1 MSPFSFYKIT
11 IYLQTILCYNK
22 TTRNQEVI
30 KMERRVSKQINV
42 GGVLIGGNAP
52 ISVQSMC
59 NTDTRDISA
68 TVNQINELKEAGCDI
83 VRLAVLDMEAA
94 KAVAE
99 IKKQVEIPLVADI
112 HFDYRLALECAKGG
126 VDKIRINPGNIGS
139 PDRVKAVADECGNR
153 NIPIRIGV
161 NGGSLE
167 KEILEKHGAP
177 TPDAL
182 CESALG
188 HIKLLEDCKF
198 YDIALSIKSSN
209 VSSTVE
215 AYRKIAKM
223 IDYPLHIG
231 VTEAG
236 TEYGG
241 VIKNSIG
248 IGSLLLDGIG
258 DTLRVSLTAP
268 PVKEVT
274 AGIEILKSLGL
285 RDGAR
290 LVSCPTCGRCRVN
303 MIPIA
308 DEVNK
313 RLATV
318 NKNIT
323 VAVMGCAVNGPGEAR
338 EADIGIACGKGEAL
352 MFKYGEIL
360 RKVPIENAAD
370 ELMKEI
376 EEL

>member
-1 MSPFSFYKIT
+1 MKR
-11 IYLQTILCYNK
+11 
-22 TTRNQEVI
+22 RN
-30 KMERRVSKQINV
+30 SKKINV
-42 GGVLIGGNAP
+42 GGVSIGGNAP

-59 NTDTRDISA
+59 NTDTRDITA
-68 TVNQINELKEAGCDI
+68 TVNQINELQKAGCDI
-83 VRLAVLDMEAA
+83 VRLAVLDMDAA

-139 PDRVKAVADECGNR
+139 PDRVKAVADECGSR

-167 KEILEKHGAP
+167 KELLEKYGEP

-198 YDIALSIKSSN
+198 FDIALSIKSSN

-215 AYRKIAKM
+215 AYRKIAKI

-241 VIKNSIG
+241 IIKNSIG

-290 LVSCPTCGRCRVN
+290 LVSCPTCGRCQVD
-303 MIPIA
+303 MIPVAEELNRRI
-308 DEVNK
+308 
-313 RLATV
+313 ATV
-318 NKNIT
+318 KKNIT

-352 MFKYGEIL
+352 MFKHGETL
-360 RKVPIENAAD
+360 RKVPIEKAAD

>member
-1 MSPFSFYKIT
+1 MKR
-11 IYLQTILCYNK
+11 
-22 TTRNQEVI
+22 RNSR
-30 KMERRVSKQINV
+30 KINV
-42 GGVLIGGNAP
+42 GGVFIGGNAP

-59 NTDTRDISA
+59 NTDTRDITV
-68 TVNQINELKEAGCDI
+68 TVNQINELQKAGCDI
-83 VRLAVLDMEAA
+83 VRLAVLDMDAA

-112 HFDYRLALECAKGG
+112 HFDYRLAIECAKGR

-139 PDRVKAVADECGNR
+139 PDRVKAVADECGSR

-167 KEILEKHGAP
+167 KELLEKYGAP

-198 YDIALSIKSSN
+198 FDIALSIKSSN

-215 AYRKIAKM
+215 AYRKIAKI
-223 IDYPLHIG
+223 IDYPLHVG

-241 VIKNSIG
+241 IIKNSIG
-248 IGSLLLDGIG
+248 IGSLLLDGVG

-285 RDGAR
+285 RDGAH
-290 LVSCPTCGRCRVN
+290 LVSCPTCGRCQVD
-303 MIPIA
+303 MIPVA
-308 DEVNK
+308 EEVN
-313 RLATV
+313 RRIATV
-318 NKNIT
+318 KKNIT

-352 MFKYGEIL
+352 MFKHGETL
-360 RKVPIENAAD
+360 RKVPIEKAAD

>member
-1 MSPFSFYKIT
+1 MDR
-11 IYLQTILCYNK
+11 
-22 TTRNQEVI
+22 RN
-30 KMERRVSKQINV
+30 SKKINV
-42 GGVLIGGNAP
+42 GGIFIGGNAP

-59 NTDTRDISA
+59 NTDTRDIIA
-68 TVNQINELKEAGCDI
+68 TVNQINELQKVGCDI
-83 VRLAVLDMEAA
+83 VRLAVLDMDAA
-94 KAVAE
+94 KAIAE

-112 HFDYRLALECAKGG
+112 HFDYRLAIECAKGG

-139 PDRVKAVADECGNR
+139 PDRVKAVADECGSR

-167 KEILEKHGAP
+167 KELLEKYGAP

-198 YDIALSIKSSN
+198 FDIALSIKSSN

-223 IDYPLHIG
+223 IDYPLHVG

-268 PVKEVT
+268 PMKEVT

-285 RDGAR
+285 RDGVR
-290 LVSCPTCGRCRVN
+290 LVSCPTCGRCQVN
-303 MIPIA
+303 MIPVA
-308 DEVNK
+308 EEVN
-313 RLATV
+313 RRIATV
-318 NKNIT
+318 KKNIT

-352 MFKYGEIL
+352 MFKHGETL
-360 RKVPIENAAD
+360 RKVPIEKAAD

-376 EEL
+376 EEF

>member
-1 MSPFSFYKIT
+1 
-11 IYLQTILCYNK
+11 
-22 TTRNQEVI
+22 
-30 KMERRVSKQINV
+30 MERRSSRQINV
-42 GGVLIGGNAP
+42 GGVLIGGGAP

-59 NTDTRDISA
+59 NTDTRDIVS
-68 TVNQINELKEAGCDI
+68 TVKQINELKAAGCEI
-83 VRLAVLDMEAA
+83 VRLAVLDMNVA
-94 KAVAE
+94 KAVCE
-99 IKKQVEIPLVADI
+99 IKKQVDIPLVADI
-112 HFDYRLALECAKGG
+112 HFDYRLAIECAKGG
-126 VDKIRINPGNIGS
+126 IDKIRINPGNIGS
-139 PDRVKAVADECGNR
+139 SDRVKAVADECGSR

-167 KEILEKHGAP
+167 KELLEKYGSP

-209 VSSTVE
+209 VFTTVA
-215 AYRKIAKM
+215 AYRKIAEM

-241 VIKNSIG
+241 VVKNSIG

-285 RDGAR
+285 RNGAR
-290 LVSCPTCGRCRVN
+290 LVSCPTCGRCQVD
-303 MIPIA
+303 MIPVA
-308 DEVNK
+308 NEVN
-313 RLATV
+313 RRIAAID
-318 NKNIT
+318 KNIT

-352 MFKYGEIL
+352 MFRHGEIL
-360 RKVPIENAAD
+360 RKVPIENAAH

>member
-1 MSPFSFYKIT
+1 MK
-11 IYLQTILCYNK
+11 
-22 TTRNQEVI
+22 
-30 KMERRVSKQINV
+30 RRISRQINV
-42 GGVLIGGNAP
+42 GGVLIGGGAP

-59 NTDTRDISA
+59 NTDTRDIVS
-68 TVNQINELKEAGCDI
+68 TVKQINELKAAGCEI

-94 KAVAE
+94 RAIAQIRE
-99 IKKQVEIPLVADI
+99 QVDIPIVADI
-112 HFDYRLALECAKGG
+112 HFDYRLAIECAKGG

-139 PDRVKAVADECGNR
+139 PERVRAVADECGNR

-167 KEILEKHGAP
+167 KEILEKYGSP

-188 HIKLLEDCKF
+188 HIKLLEDLGF

-209 VSSTVE
+209 VMTTVE
-215 AYRKIAKM
+215 AYRKISGM

-241 VIKNSIG
+241 IVKNSIG

-274 AGIEILKSLGL
+274 AGIEILKALGL
-285 RDGAR
+285 RNGAK
-290 LVSCPTCGRCRVN
+290 LISCPTCGRCQVD
-303 MIPIA
+303 MIPLANEINKKIA
-308 DEVNK
+308 AID
-313 RLATV
+313 
-318 NKNIT
+318 KNIT

-338 EADIGIACGKGEAL
+338 EADIGIACGKGEVL
-352 MFKYGEIL
+352 MFRHGEII

>member
-1 MSPFSFYKIT
+1 
-11 IYLQTILCYNK
+11 
-22 TTRNQEVI
+22 
-30 KMERRVSKQINV
+30 MERRASKQINV
-42 GGVLIGGNAP
+42 GGVLIGGDASV
-52 ISVQSMC
+52 SVQSMC
-59 NTDTRDISA
+59 NTDTRDVNS
-68 TVNQINELKEAGCDI
+68 TVKQITELKTAGCDI
-83 VRLAVLDMEAA
+83 VRLAVLDMDAA
-94 KAVAE
+94 KAFAD
-99 IKKQVEIPLVADI
+99 IRKQVDIPLVADI
-112 HFDYRLALECAKGG
+112 HFDYRLALECARGG
-126 VDKIRINPGNIGS
+126 ADKIRINPGNIGS
-139 PDRVKAVADECGNR
+139 PDRVHAVAEECGVR
-153 NIPIRIGV
+153 GIPIRIGV

-167 KEILEKHGAP
+167 KEIMEKYKAP

-188 HIKLLEDCKF
+188 HIKLLEDCGF
-198 YDIALSIKSSN
+198 YNIALSIKSSN
-209 VSSTVE
+209 VLSTVE
-215 AYRKIAKM
+215 AYRKIARV

-248 IGSLLLDGIG
+248 IGALLLDGIG

-285 RDGAR
+285 RKGIR
-290 LVSCPTCGRCRVN
+290 LVSCPTCGRCQVD
-303 MIPIA
+303 MISVA
-308 DEVNK
+308 ENVNK
-313 RLATV
+313 RIATID
-318 NKNIT
+318 KDIT

-352 MFKYGEIL
+352 LFKHGQTV
-360 RKVPIENAAD
+360 RKIPIEKAAD
-370 ELMKEI
+370 ELIREI

>member
-1 MSPFSFYKIT
+1 
-11 IYLQTILCYNK
+11 
-22 TTRNQEVI
+22 
-30 KMERRVSKQINV
+30 MERRISRQINV
-42 GGVLIGGNAP
+42 GGILIGGGAP
-52 ISVQSMC
+52 VSVQSMC
-59 NTDTRDISA
+59 NTDTRDVNA
-68 TVNQINELKEAGCDI
+68 TVAQINELSAAGCEI
-83 VRLAVLDMEAA
+83 VRLAVPDMKAA
-94 KAVAE
+94 QAVSE

-112 HFDYRLALECAKGG
+112 HFDYRLALECARGG

-139 PDRVKAVADECGNR
+139 SERVRAVAEECGSR

-167 KEILEKHGAP
+167 REILEKYKSP

-182 CESALG
+182 CESALT
-188 HIKLLEDCKF
+188 HIKLLEDCGF
-198 YDIALSIKSSN
+198 YDIALSIKSSS
-209 VSSTVE
+209 VLSTVT
-215 AYRKIAKM
+215 AYRKIAAM

-241 VIKNSIG
+241 IVKNSIG

-268 PVKEVT
+268 PVREVV
-274 AGIEILKSLGL
+274 AGIEILKSVGL
-285 RDGAR
+285 RSGAR
-290 LVSCPTCGRCRVN
+290 LVSCPTCGRCQVD
-303 MIPIA
+303 MIPVA
-308 DEVNK
+308 NEVNE
-313 RLATV
+313 RLASV
-318 NKNIT
+318 DKNIT

-352 MFKYGEIL
+352 LFKHGETV
-360 RKVPIENAAD
+360 RKIPVEKAAD
-370 ELMKEI
+370 ELLKEI

>member
-1 MSPFSFYKIT
+1 MSKINKYIFTLKKFYDKIN
-11 IYLQTILCYNK
+11 ISH
-22 TTRNQEVI
+22 I
-30 KMERRVSKQINV
+30 KGDFMKRRSSRQINV
-42 GGVLIGGNAP
+42 GGVLVGAGAP

-59 NTDTRDISA
+59 NTDTRDIA
-68 TVNQINELKEAGCDI
+68 RTVKQINELKEAGCEI
-83 VRLAVLDMEAA
+83 VRLAVLDIDAA
-94 KAVAE
+94 RAICE
-99 IKKQVEIPLVADI
+99 IKKQVEVPLVADI
-112 HFDYRLALECAKGG
+112 HFDYRLAIECAKGG

-139 PDRVKAVADECGNR
+139 PERVKAVADECGSR

-167 KEILEKHGAP
+167 KDLLEKYGSP

-209 VSSTVE
+209 IFSTVT
-215 AYRKIAKM
+215 AYRKIVEM

-241 VIKNSIG
+241 IIKNSIG

-268 PVKEVT
+268 PAKEVT
-274 AGIEILKSLGL
+274 AGIEILKALEL
-285 RDGAR
+285 RDGAKM
-290 LVSCPTCGRCRVN
+290 VSCPTCGRCQVD
-303 MIPIA
+303 MIPVANEINRRIA
-308 DEVNK
+308 AID
-313 RLATV
+313 
-318 NKNIT
+318 KNIT

-352 MFKYGEIL
+352 MFRHGEIL
-360 RKVPIENAAD
+360 KKVPIENAAD

>member
-1 MSPFSFYKIT
+1 
-11 IYLQTILCYNK
+11 
-22 TTRNQEVI
+22 
-30 KMERRVSKQINV
+30 MERRNSRQINV

-59 NTDTRDISA
+59 NTDTRNVSA
-68 TVNQINELKEAGCDI
+68 TVKQIAELQKAGCDI
-83 VRLAVLDMEAA
+83 VRLAVLDMDAA
-94 KAVAE
+94 KAIAE

-112 HFDYRLALECAKGG
+112 HFDYRLALECVKGG

-139 PDRVKAVADECGNR
+139 PDRVKAVADACGEK

-167 KEILEKHGAP
+167 KELLEKYGAP

-209 VSSTVE
+209 VLSTVQ
-215 AYRKIAKM
+215 AYRKVATM
-223 IDYPLHIG
+223 IDYPLHVG

-268 PVKEVT
+268 PVKEIT
-274 AGIEILKSLGL
+274 AGIEILKALRL

-290 LVSCPTCGRCRVN
+290 LVSCPTCGRCQVD
-303 MIPIA
+303 MIPVA
-308 DEVNK
+308 EEVN
-313 RLATV
+313 RRIATV
-318 NKNIT
+318 KKNIT

-352 MFKYGEIL
+352 MFKHGETL

>member
-1 MSPFSFYKIT
+1 MK
-11 IYLQTILCYNK
+11 
-22 TTRNQEVI
+22 
-30 KMERRVSKQINV
+30 RRISKQINI
-42 GGVLIGGNAP
+42 GGVLVGGGAP

-59 NTDTRDISA
+59 NTDTRDVEA
-68 TVNQINELKEAGCDI
+68 TVSQINELTAAGCDI
-83 VRLAVLDMEAA
+83 VRLAIPDMNAA

-99 IKKQVEIPLVADI
+99 IKKQVEIPIVADI
-112 HFDYRLALECAKGG
+112 HFDYRLALECARGG

-139 PDRVKAVADECGNR
+139 ADRVRAVADECGSR

-167 KEILEKHGAP
+167 RELLEKYGAP
-177 TPDAL
+177 TTEAL
-182 CESALG
+182 CESALS

-209 VSSTVE
+209 VESTIS
-215 AYRKIAKM
+215 AYRKIATM
-223 IDYPLHIG
+223 IDYPLHVG

-241 VIKNSIG
+241 VVKNSIG

-268 PVKEVT
+268 PVREVV
-274 AGIEILKSLGL
+274 AGIEILKALNL
-285 RDGAR
+285 RGGVKF
-290 LVSCPTCGRCRVN
+290 VSCPTCGRCQVD
-303 MIPIA
+303 MIPVANEISEKISSI
-308 DEVNK
+308 D
-313 RLATV
+313 
-318 NKNIT
+318 KNIT

-352 MFKYGEIL
+352 LFKHGETL
-360 RKVPIENAAD
+360 RKIPIESAAD
-370 ELMKEI
+370 ELFREI

>member
-1 MSPFSFYKIT
+1 
-11 IYLQTILCYNK
+11 
-22 TTRNQEVI
+22 
-30 KMERRVSKQINV
+30 MERRSSKQINV
-42 GGVLIGGNAP
+42 GGVFIGGNAP

-59 NTDTRDISA
+59 NTDTRDINA

-99 IKKQVEIPLVADI
+99 IKKQVDIPLVADI
-112 HFDYRLALECAKGG
+112 HFDYRLALECAKGR

-167 KEILEKHGAP
+167 KELLEKYGAP

-223 IDYPLHIG
+223 IDYPLHVG

-241 VIKNSIG
+241 IIKNSIG

-274 AGIEILKSLGL
+274 AGVEILKSLGL

-290 LVSCPTCGRCRVN
+290 IVSCPTCGRCQVD
-303 MIPIA
+303 MIPVA
-308 DEVNK
+308 EEVN
-313 RLATV
+313 RRIATV
-318 NKNIT
+318 KKNIT

-352 MFKYGEIL
+352 MFKHGETL
-360 RKVPIENAAD
+360 RKVPIGIAAD